1 MNWLLCTAFLTFG
14 YLPVNTVTIQDNYI
28 PPVVYATADNPG
40 SFVQVVGFS
49 ATAFKTLTVW
59 TEIETFDK
67 IDPDGFAPFRS
78 DYRIG
83 LKVNRGPV
91 EIGFTHECD
100 HPVIYS
106 MQKQL
111 LGYGGNR
118 TEVYAKFSVTFG
130 GEK

>member
-1 MNWLLCTAFLTFG
+1 MSWLFCTVFLTFG

-28 PPVVYATADNPG
+28 PPVIYATADNAG
-40 SFVQVVGFS
+40 SFEQTVGFS
-49 ATAFKTLTVW
+49 ATAFKVFTVW

-67 IDPDGFAPFRS
+67 IDSDGFAPFRS

-83 LKVNRGPV
+83 FNLHRGPV
-91 EIGFTHECD
+91 EVGFTHECD

-106 MQKQL
+106 MQKQK
-111 LGYGGNR
+111 LGYGGNK
-118 TEVYAKFSVTFG
+118 TEIYAKFTLEF